1 MMKLTYT
8 QTHGGRRL
16 GRIADGL
23 PGRRLLAAI
32 WAWM

>member
-1 MMKLTYT
+1 MIKHTYT
-8 QTHGGRRL
+8 QTQGGLRL
-16 GRIADGL
+16 GRFAVGL

>member
-1 MMKLTYT
+1 MMKPTYT
-8 QTHGGRRL
+8 QTQGGLRL
-16 GRIADGL
+16 GRLADNL